1 MRVNLSRGRSA
12 LISAFLVVA
21 FSIGLSLTVNQTVL
35 ARTTSSGSGCSSRY
49 GNWQGDQNC
58 NSSERNQS
66 YNRCLT
72 TSNTYWG
79 SMWLGNG
86 GYYNDTLIIE
96 SNATEVDASI
106 RGSMLRCTMD
116 SAPNGYNP
124 WAIEVR
130 KARVGDRMRDNTSAT
145 PVDVQRYKAGTD
157 RVNIKGSMFSRG
169 TLRPGSYWTDQGT
182 ELPMTIDVRGLS
194 ENGRTD
200 TINIF
205 LYRCNG
211 NSVGTWDGTNCVAD
225 AYSLTVIRKPQEWSI
240 SGKTWIKGGSTTAWT
255 TDDITVGV
263 GDTIQ
268 FSHGLGR
275 NGRTVSSNVNYY
287 VRYSNSH
294 AWNNK
299 PPADG
304 AWISQ
309 EISSGMKTIAQ
320 INDEA
325 RTSPGLNGAAPFV
338 RYNWGDGS
346 DTDLDTPIPGRGR
359 TSVSTYT
366 TTAADAGKIV
376 CQWISYS
383 PSSASNPGSSYSNY
397 PCARVRSGFELYPEV
412 KINGANGTTIHAI
425 SIGDT
430 LTSPN
435 QIKESIY
442 NRGTLGDVDRSD
454 VNPVEVSEFI
464 VKGGADGTGRQKFI
478 NKISGTGGYFG
489 QEGAGF
495 RFALASWESSSSDR
509 RRDACNSWLKDVA
522 QADGVPIVCRERPY
536 YDATP
541 GSYRISETLLGDNS
555 AMDTTDNV
563 DFGDL
568 VCRIVSVGS
577 YSYNLGDPNQHRI
590 SIPACVMIAKTP
602 KVQFWGADVRTGA
615 NVITG
620 RTTRASGV
628 YGSWAEFAIMANG
641 TVSSASGASLS
652 SGPAGR
658 PAPIGATQL
667 TFSNISSPY
676 GHFGA
681 TFVTPTPEAHFPT
694 DPTKQITPG
703 AIDIATLDDGTYTTT
718 GDITLANPSG
728 QSLSDK
734 RIALRAQGNVTIADN
749 ITYGN
754 GPYATAAEL
763 PQLVVIAESGNIVI
777 AEGVTRLDAWLIAK
791 NGYVSTCGVP
801 SGVNWTSDLSAL
813 VCDKQLT
820 INGPILARN
829 LYLRR
834 TYGDAANP
842 GTPAEILN
850 LRPDVYLYGFSKTRN
865 TGSIRTMYVKELAP
879 RL

>member
-1 MRVNLSRGRSA
+1 MMK
-12 LISAFLVVA
+12 
-21 FSIGLSLTVNQTVL
+21 QTAL
-35 ARTTSSGSGCSSRY
+35 ARTAASGSGCSSKY
-49 GNWQGDQNC
+49 GNWKGDQNC
-58 NSSERNQS
+58 NNSERNQS
-66 YNRCLT
+66 YSRCL

-86 GYYNDTLIIE
+86 GYYNDALIIE

-106 RGSMLRCTMD
+106 RGSMLRCTMN
-116 SAPNGYNP
+116 SALNGDNP
-124 WAIEVR
+124 WAIGIR
-130 KARVGDRMRDNTSAT
+130 KAEVGDRMRDNTSAT
-145 PVDVQRYKAGTD
+145 LVDVQRYKAGTD

-169 TLRPGSYWTDQGT
+169 TFRPGSYWTDQGT
-182 ELPMTIDVRGLS
+182 ELPVTIDVRGLS
-194 ENGRTD
+194 ENGKSD

-205 LYRCNG
+205 LYRCSG
-211 NSVGTWDGTNCVAD
+211 DSSGAWDGTLCVAD
-225 AYSLTVIRKPQEWSI
+225 VYSLTVIRKPQEWSI
-240 SGKTWIKGGSTTAWT
+240 SSKTWIKGGSTADWT

-263 GDTIQ
+263 GDTIE

-275 NGRTVSSNVNYY
+275 NGRTVSSDVNYS

-294 AWNNK
+294 EWNNK
-299 PPADG
+299 PSADG

-309 EISSGMKTIAQ
+309 EISRGTKTIAQ

-338 RYNWGDGS
+338 RYNWGGGVP
-346 DTDLDTPIPGRGR
+346 DTESDTPIAGRGR

-366 TTAADAGKIV
+366 TTSADIGKIV

-383 PSSASNPGSSYSNY
+383 PSSASSSGSSYSNY

-412 KINGANGTTIHAI
+412 KIQVGGAEYFGASIGTIGLGNSLSSPGDIKETIYNQGTAGSTDRSGAN
-425 SIGDT
+425 
-430 LTSPN
+430 
-435 QIKESIY
+435 
-442 NRGTLGDVDRSD
+442 
-454 VNPVEVSEFI
+454 PVAVSEFI
-464 VKGGADGTGRQKFI
+464 VKSADRQSFIDSLGSLFSGGDSSTP
-478 NKISGTGGYFG
+478 
-489 QEGAGF
+489 
-495 RFALASWESSSSDR
+495 RFALAKWDLNPTDPKV
-509 RRDACNSWLKDVA
+509 DACNQWLASVA
-522 QADGVPIVCRERPY
+522 PVVCRDRKY
-536 YDATP
+536 YDQELGRYQTATTP
-541 GSYRISETLLGDNS
+541 LTEDTST
-555 AMDTTDNV
+555 MDTTTDV
-563 DFGDL
+563 TYGDL
-568 VCRIVSVGS
+568 VCRMVSVGG
-577 YSYNLGDPNQHRI
+577 YSHRRGLDEQNQHRI
-590 SIPACVMIAKTP
+590 SVPACMMVAKTP
-602 KVQFWGADVRTGA
+602 TVQLWGADVRTGA

-658 PAPIGATQL
+658 PAPISATQL
-667 TFSNISSPY
+667 TFANISSPY

-694 DPTKQITPG
+694 DPTKQITSG
-703 AIDIATLDDGTYTTT
+703 IIDIATLDDGTYTTT

-728 QSLSDK
+728 QSLSGK